1 MQPLRRKIIFKL
13 SFLQKHYIEEIKKNV
28 QLITG
33 TLPSETVS
41 DTLPQPCLAFF
52 DFRLTLRISNQCSHH
67 KETSQLICRPNQL
80 TDFFMMGTLVLKHL
94 KKKYRKS
101 NLSNTCSKFFISSV
115 NVCQTLVKMS
125 TIASNFV
132 NNSCIK
138 IRKNIRKYLTFSNST
153 SN

>member
-52 DFRLTLRISNQCSHH
+52 DFRLTLRISNYF
-67 KETSQLICRPNQL
+67 KFLTTSVPIIKK
-80 TDFFMMGTLVLKHL
+80 LV
-94 KKKYRKS
+94 S
-101 NLSNTCSKFFISSV
+101 
-115 NVCQTLVKMS
+115 
-125 TIASNFV
+125 
-132 NNSCIK
+132 
-138 IRKNIRKYLTFSNST
+138 
-153 SN
+153 